1 MPAGYKVRIKQ
12 TKQFIQENQYT
23 NQYLIIGALRQ
34 PCCRL
39 IGQSCLFYVSFILA
53 MRSHEYFYMSKI
65 RASGTVYLTGRV
77 VGCRDVYRSL
87 FELEDGFP
95 CSLLHS
101 DTCTCVMPV
110 DVCSVLDVV
119 SCMLRTSIC
128 MCMACSQLGS
138 ITTPTPY
145 IIQPSSPF
153 IDSRHLNQKCSIQSL
168 IVLFST
174 SLNSHQSGIR

>member
-1 MPAGYKVRIKQ
+1 MLPFNRSVLSFLRLLYPCNAITRIFLHVKDTSQ
-12 TKQFIQENQYT
+12 RNSVF
-23 NQYLIIGALRQ
+23 
-34 PCCRL
+34 
-39 IGQSCLFYVSFILA
+39 
-53 MRSHEYFYMSKI
+53 
-65 RASGTVYLTGRV
+65 LTGRV
-77 VGCRDVYRSL
+77 VGCWDVYRSL